1 MNLETTKVK
10 IAGELQI
17 LGHPRNIKD
26 YLSWK
31 MRESRL
37 IVKDGKA
44 FLKVVFEKSE
54 EKVEPKSSVAVY
66 INVAEIV
73 GED

>member
-1 MNLETTKVK
+1 
-10 IAGELQI
+10 
-17 LGHPRNIKD
+17 
-26 YLSWK
+26 
-31 MRESRL
+31 MREARL
-37 IVKDGKA
+37 VVKDGKA
-44 FLKVVFEKSE
+44 FLKVIFEKSE

>member
-1 MNLETTKVK
+1 
-10 IAGELQI
+10 
-17 LGHPRNIKD
+17 
-26 YLSWK
+26 

-44 FLKVVFEKSE
+44 FLKVIFEKGE

-66 INVAEIV
+66 INMAEIV

>member
-1 MNLETTKVK
+1 
-10 IAGELQI
+10 
-17 LGHPRNIKD
+17 
-26 YLSWK
+26 

-37 IVKDGKA
+37 VVKDGKA
-44 FLKVVFEKSE
+44 FLKVVFEKGE
-54 EKVEPKSSVAVY
+54 QKVEPNSSVAVD

>member
-1 MNLETTKVK
+1 
-10 IAGELQI
+10 
-17 LGHPRNIKD
+17 
-26 YLSWK
+26 

-37 IVKDGKA
+37 VVKDGKA
-44 FLKVVFEKSE
+44 FLKVIFEKSK
-54 EKVEPKSSVAVY
+54 EKVEPKSSVAVD

>member
-1 MNLETTKVK
+1 
-10 IAGELQI
+10 
-17 LGHPRNIKD
+17 
-26 YLSWK
+26 

-37 IVKDGKA
+37 VVKDGKA

-54 EKVEPKSSVAVY
+54 EKVEPKSSVAVD

>member
-1 MNLETTKVK
+1 
-10 IAGELQI
+10 
-17 LGHPRNIKD
+17 
-26 YLSWK
+26 

-54 EKVEPKSSVAVY
+54 EKVEPRRL
-66 INVAEIV
+66 NWCTL
-73 GED
+73 DP